1 MGRYDE
7 WRSKVSDILSENLT
21 RTLMLPLPPA
31 ENSKIER
38 YLVNFTT
45 DLSDTLAEVKHL
57 EHLGFTVPEVARNM
71 SLQEGK
77 LTGIAADL
85 RQMLNRYHHS
95 VDSLDPAE
103 EELMVPELTITQKSL
118 RPGHSRLTWNS
129 MGIKEYIDEGN
140 QQISALTSKIRQVEI
155 LRVQLQDCIDYVAQ
169 TKLLKY
175 VSELK

>member
-57 EHLGFTVPEVARNM
+57 EHLGFTVPEVARNIAVVIP
-71 SLQEGK
+71 
-77 LTGIAADL
+77 LTNGRI
-85 RQMLNRYHHS
+85 
-95 VDSLDPAE
+95 
-103 EELMVPELTITQKSL
+103 
-118 RPGHSRLTWNS
+118 
-129 MGIKEYIDEGN
+129 
-140 QQISALTSKIRQVEI
+140 
-155 LRVQLQDCIDYVAQ
+155 
-169 TKLLKY
+169 
-175 VSELK
+175 

>member
-1 MGRYDE
+1 MLL
-7 WRSKVSDILSENLT
+7 RSPVGPCPYKHSD
-21 RTLMLPLPPA
+21 
-31 ENSKIER
+31 
-38 YLVNFTT
+38 
-45 DLSDTLAEVKHL
+45 
-57 EHLGFTVPEVARNM
+57 
-71 SLQEGK
+71 
-77 LTGIAADL
+77 
-85 RQMLNRYHHS
+85 
-95 VDSLDPAE
+95 LDPAE

-175 VSELK
+175 VSTKVKFYSYIRFLYL